1 MRNRQQHYT
10 AHNDDITSL
19 ALCLKPR
26 LAASGQCGKVARIQ
40 IWEVDSCTTVS
51 TIANPAI
58 QRRIVALSWSRSGSH
73 LVAVAG
79 DDNRTA
85 FVFSFA
91 RKTSASQVY
100 KENIKGSTSKDVA
113 ENASRQPSLIFW
125 SPALLFS
132 VPLQVPLLPCP
143 RVIFFSSKSH

>member
-1 MRNRQQHYT
+1 MRNKQQHYT

-19 ALCLKPR
+19 AICLKPR
-26 LAASGQCGKVARIQ
+26 LAATGQSGKIARIQ
-40 IWEVDSCTTVS
+40 VWELDSCATVS

-58 QRRIVALSWSRSGSH
+58 QRRVVALSWSRTGSH

-85 FVFSFA
+85 FIFSFL
-91 RKTSASQVY
+91 RKTSAAQVY
-100 KENIKGSTSKDVA
+100 KENIKGSVSKDVT
-113 ENASRQPSLIFW
+113 ENASRQPSLNFW

-132 VPLQVPLLPCP
+132 VPLQVPF
-143 RVIFFSSKSH
+143 VSSFFSSR